1 MGFLNAFAEF
11 YLSQPFFRRYL
22 VPFLGCVLV
31 YFLFRK
37 RREFGWNALQN
48 TAASIVIFWAN
59 LGLIFLF
66 NDDIVAVIR
75 KIYAALNIPA
85 LDGAIWASLPLWLL
99 CIIGVVVND
108 FVYYWSH
115 RLMHT
120 KWGWPTHAAH
130 HSDTHVNAFTAY
142 RVHFLEYLTM
152 VCSYYF
158 LLTWMSIPDAIPLVI
173 LFTSLHSV
181 YVHMDLPFTHGRLKY
196 LIASPA
202 YHRWHHADVP
212 EAYGKNLANIIP
224 LWDKLFGTFYTY
236 DIVPDAV
243 EMGARKTG
251 VADTN
256 PVHILIYPILEWS
269 RLTRDALKAVRSK
282 AARETPR
289 HPAGPRAPEP
299 AAPRG
304 RSPASGASSSA

>member
-1 MGFLNAFAEF
+1 MGFLNAIAEF
-11 YLSQPFFRRYL
+11 YLSQSAVRRYL

-31 YFLFRK
+31 YVLFRK
-37 RREFGWNALQN
+37 KREFGLNALQN
-48 TAASIVIFWAN
+48 TATSVLIFWAN

-66 NDDIVAVIR
+66 NDEIVGFIQ
-75 KIYAALNIPA
+75 KIYAMLHVPA
-85 LDGAIWASLPLWLL
+85 LDPALWSAVPLWAM
-99 CIIGVVVND
+99 CVIGVVVND

-142 RVHFLEYLTM
+142 RIHFLEYITM
-152 VCSYYF
+152 VFSYYV
-158 LLTWMSIPDAIPLVI
+158 LLTWMSMPEAIPLVI

-181 YVHMDLPFTHGRLKY
+181 YVHMDLPFTHGPLKY

-212 EAYGKNLANIIP
+212 EAYGKNLANIVP
-224 LWDKLFGTFYTY
+224 LWDRLFGTVYTF
-236 DIVPDAV
+236 DLVPHEV

-251 VADTN
+251 VADKN
-256 PVHILIYPILEWS
+256 PLQILAYPILEWS
-269 RLTRDALKAVRSK
+269 RLTRMALRD
-282 AARETPR
+282 ARERATTRASHTSPQTL
-289 HPAGPRAPEP
+289 PATAPDHS
-299 AAPRG
+299 ATS
-304 RSPASGASSSA
+304 RSEALQ